1 MKKVILL
8 LTVAA
13 LCLCLATPAMAAM
26 TGLNITF
33 VPSIT
38 YKESPEID
46 DAEIEKDDGE
56 KEKVTDCVVIT
67 SIPEAKDQSTDISQE
82 ERDTLVDLYE
92 KIVEGEI
99 ELPIDKDDVVRDLVD
114 VSFEYEDCVLDPEHD
129 DKEKEVNETDKTLVV
144 IFELDVDPATD
155 VEVLTYY
162 DGKWVPAKKVTNNG
176 DGTVTVVF
184 DVIGPT
190 AIIVD
195 GDGGYENPKT
205 GDPAGNQLYLWVGLM
220 VASAAAIVALTVVK
234 AKKRS

>member
-8 LTVAA
+8 LTVVA

-26 TGLNITF
+26 TGLHVTF

-38 YKESPEID
+38 YKESPEVE
-46 DAEIEKDDGE
+46 DAEIETDDG
-56 KEKVTDCVVIT
+56 KKPAKDCVVIT
-67 SIPEAKDQSTDISQE
+67 SIPEAKDESTDISQE
-82 ERDTLVDLYE
+82 ERDTLIDLYE
-92 KIVEGEI
+92 QIVEGEI
-99 ELPIDKDDVVRDLVD
+99 ELPIDDDDVVRDLID
-114 VSFEYEDCVLDPEHD
+114 VSFEYEDCVLDPEHP
-129 DKEKEVNETDKTLVV
+129 DKEAIVNDTDKTLTVT
-144 IFELDVDPATD
+144 IDLGVDPATD
-155 VEVLTYY
+155 VTILTYH
-162 DGKWVPAKKVTNNG
+162 DGEWVPAKEVTNNG

-195 GDGGYENPKT
+195 GDGGFENPKT

-220 VASAAAIVALTVVK
+220 VVSAAAIVALTVLK